1 MPNEVSAFAAQPP
14 RRPAVAAVSEED
26 GIRRLSPRSKRSLVV
41 DPVLQIIQK
50 AAVTLRRPPF
60 QVRRWLCAPAP
71 QVHAAL
77 ALDAARF
84 AFLIQFSCFF
94 GRPALLGQVFDANAP
109 VKRFSFDR
117 NCITY
122 SELPRRLDALAVYLD
137 APRGDRLLGA
147 AARLEEARRP
157 QPLVQ
162 TGHALAR
169 APTGQDT
176 PVPPRPQIGRA

>member
-1 MPNEVSAFAAQPP
+1 MPNEVSASAAQPP

-26 GIRRLSPRSKRSLVV
+26 GIRRLSLRSKGSLVI

-50 AAVTLRRPPF
+50 TAVTLRRPPF
-60 QVRRWLCAPAP
+60 QRRGRLRAPASKI
-71 QVHAAL
+71 HATL
-77 ALDAARF
+77 ALDAAHF
-84 AFLIQFSCFF
+84 VFVVQFSRFF

-117 NCITY
+117 NCITH
-122 SELPRRLDALAVYLD
+122 SELPRRLGALAVYFD
-137 APRGDRLLGA
+137 APRGDRLLST

-162 TGHALAR
+162 
-169 APTGQDT
+169 P
-176 PVPPRPQIGRA
+176 

>member
-14 RRPAVAAVSEED
+14 RRLAVAAVPEED
-26 GIRRLSPRSKRSLVV
+26 GIRRLSLRSKGSLVI

-50 AAVTLRRPPF
+50 TAVTLRRPAF
-60 QVRRWLCAPAP
+60 QRGGRLRAPAAKI
-71 QVHAAL
+71 HAAL

-84 AFLIQFSCFF
+84 VFLVQFPCFL
-94 GRPALLGQVFDANAP
+94 GRPALLGQVLDGNAP
-109 VKRFSFDR
+109 VKRFSLDR
-117 NCITY
+117 NSIAN
-122 SELPRRLDALAVYLD
+122 SEFPRRLDALAVYLD

-162 TGHALAR
+162 AGHALAR
-169 APTGQDT
+169 TPTGQDT